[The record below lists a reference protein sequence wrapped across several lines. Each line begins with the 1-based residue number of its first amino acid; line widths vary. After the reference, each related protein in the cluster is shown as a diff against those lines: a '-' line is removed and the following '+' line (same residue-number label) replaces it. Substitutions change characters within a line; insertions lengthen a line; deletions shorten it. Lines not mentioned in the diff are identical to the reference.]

1 MAYFS
6 ATGTGGGTSG
16 VKEINFSGY
25 LRYNVWIEYD
35 VSDFKSLTIKNTATD
50 AAQYRLMYIK
60 VDEVT
65 TKLPIN
71 TTLTFDLSTATTL
84 RIFKDSDQ
92 AYASFEATLK
102 A

>member
-6 ATGTGGGTSG
+6 ATGTSGGSG

-25 LRYNVWIEYD
+25 LRYNVWTEYN

-50 AAQYRLMYIK
+50 AAQYRIIYITIDG
-60 VDEVT
+60 VQT
-65 TKLPIN
+65 NLPIN
-71 TTLTFDLSTATTL
+71 TTLTFDLSNATTL
-84 RIFKDSDQ
+84 RISKINDQ
-92 AYASFEATLK
+92 AYASFEATLQ

>member
-1 MAYFS
+1 MGYIECS
-6 ATGTGGGTSG
+6 SSGGG

-50 AAQYRLMYIK
+50 AGQYRIMYITI
-60 VDEVT
+60 DG
-65 TKLPIN
+65 TKTDLPIN
-71 TTLTFDLSTATTL
+71 TTLTFDLSNATTMK
-84 RIFKDSDQ
+84 ISKCNDQ
-92 AYASFEATLK
+92 AYASFEATLQ